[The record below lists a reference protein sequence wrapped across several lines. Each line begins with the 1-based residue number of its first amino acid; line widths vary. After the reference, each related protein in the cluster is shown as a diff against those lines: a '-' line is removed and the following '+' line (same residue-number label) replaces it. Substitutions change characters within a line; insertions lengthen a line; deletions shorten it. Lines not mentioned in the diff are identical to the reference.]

1 MAAKANIRRAGLRHT
16 GRAGVSQWTDST
28 VGSVARGG
36 TVVPE
41 GGLTIKPD
49 EGSPSLHEAEGG
61 SGGKWRHEWPF
72 AATISIHSWYKLGTP
87 STLACR

>member
-16 GRAGVSQWTDST
+16 GRAGVSQRTDST
-28 VGSVARGG
+28 VGRVARGG

-49 EGSPSLHEAEGG
+49 EGSQVCTKQREGVEG
-61 SGGKWRHEWPF
+61 SGDMNGPLRLQSAF
-72 AATISIHSWYKLGTP
+72 TVGIN
-87 STLACR
+87 